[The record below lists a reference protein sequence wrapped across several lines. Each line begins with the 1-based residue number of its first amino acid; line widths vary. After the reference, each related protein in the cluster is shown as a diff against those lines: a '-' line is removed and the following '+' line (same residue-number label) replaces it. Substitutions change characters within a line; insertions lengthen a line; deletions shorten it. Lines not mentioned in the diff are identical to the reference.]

1 MKNQDVAHDLG
12 AREVA
17 SSEPN
22 SSMMRGILATF
33 LNISE
38 SEVELKSFESYK
50 SYYEKTWVALG
61 EGEPPELDLMD
72 TVDDD
77 HVRAIVEEVVKITKG
92 GSRCLRAA
100 LRDSLLKDPRFNQ
113 CPKDKPQSLNRMIDL
128 ALRLWLVL
136 YIRDGFAHAAKSIK
150 WDDTI
155 SLQELVARQ
164 FRKPRLLS
172 PLAEKMFDIALP
184 DNFNALNLRR
194 YSAIKVKLT
203 SSLNEHLELDRERS
217 KLKIFPL
224 KYYLYGLRRRF
235 VATPR
240 FVNSN
245 LPH

>member
-1 MKNQDVAHDLG
+1 MSDQDVARG
-12 AREVA
+12 GREVIR
-17 SSEPN
+17 SEPN
-22 SSMMRGILATF
+22 STLMKEILATF
-33 LNISE
+33 LNIPDSD
-38 SEVELKSFESYK
+38 VELKNFESYK
-50 SYYEKTWVALG
+50 NYYEKTWVALG

-72 TVDDD
+72 TVSDD
-77 HVRAIVEEVVKITKG
+77 HVRGIVGEVVKITEG
-92 GSRCLRAA
+92 GSPCLRAA
-100 LRDSLLKDPRFNQ
+100 LRDNLMKDPPFNR

-128 ALRLWLVL
+128 SLRLWLML

-155 SLQELVARQ
+155 SLQEMVARQ

-224 KYYLYGLRRRF
+224 KYYLYSLRKRF
-235 VATPR
+235 VATSR
-240 FVNSN
+240 FVNFN
-245 LPH
+245 LPR